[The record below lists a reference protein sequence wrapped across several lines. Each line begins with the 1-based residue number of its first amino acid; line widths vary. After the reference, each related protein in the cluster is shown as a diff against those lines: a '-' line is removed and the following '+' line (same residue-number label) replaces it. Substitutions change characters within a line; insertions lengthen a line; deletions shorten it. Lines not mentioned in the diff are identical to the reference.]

1 MMNSDRSWSW
11 SWIWGLAVV
20 GSMIGGSMMI
30 LKWVMKRVNWWLYE
44 RKLGEKQYSLPPG
57 DMGWPFIGNMWSFL
71 RAFKTTHPDSFV
83 DSFVSRYPSLCLFSF
98 SFEFFYYIFVSY
110 QLTKFV
116 ALVCLRSQKST
127 KMPWGM
133 VMVWP

>member
-1 MMNSDRSWSW
+1 MVLVGWFIDRKMEWMMNSDSSW
-11 SWIWGLAVV
+11 SWIWGVGVV

-98 SFEFFYYIFVSY
+98 S
-110 QLTKFV
+110 LRWC
-116 ALVCLRSQKST
+116 ALDLRKVP
-127 KMPWGM
+127 KCHG
-133 VMVWP
+133 V

>member
-1 MMNSDRSWSW
+1 MMVLVGWFIDRKMEWMMNSDSSW
-11 SWIWGLAVV
+11 SWIWGVVVV
-20 GSMIGGSMMI
+20 GSMIGGSMVI

-110 QLTKFV
+110 YLTKFV
-116 ALVCLRSQKST
+116 ALVCLRS
-127 KMPWGM
+127 
-133 VMVWP
+133 